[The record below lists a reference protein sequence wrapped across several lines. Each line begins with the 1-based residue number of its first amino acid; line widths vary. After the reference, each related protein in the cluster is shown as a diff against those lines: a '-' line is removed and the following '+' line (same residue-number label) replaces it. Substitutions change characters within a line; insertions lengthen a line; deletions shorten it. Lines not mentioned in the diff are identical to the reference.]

1 MDKNKYYYL
10 KKGEEIKEGDEVEM
24 SAKYNDPPKWLKATC
39 IGQDAPDPKYIAHR
53 KYRRLITEAD
63 KLPQNEALNIG
74 VIIHSFYMQIAKDH
88 NVPTDRIL
96 LAITDNGKDV
106 QAYSTNLEETEI
118 TYLQDYS
125 LPNGA

>member
-1 MDKNKYYYL
+1 VPTNETRNFINLNILEM
-10 KKGEEIKEGDEVEM
+10 KKENLD
-24 SAKYNDPPKWLKATC
+24 
-39 IGQDAPDPKYIAHR
+39 
-53 KYRRLITEAD
+53 
-63 KLPQNEALNIG
+63 LPQNKALNIG
-74 VIIHSFYMQIAKDH
+74 VVMHRFYIQIAEDH
-88 NVPTDRIL
+88 NIPTERIL

>member
-1 MDKNKYYYL
+1 M
-10 KKGEEIKEGDEVEM
+10 KKED
-24 SAKYNDPPKWLKATC
+24 SNLS
-39 IGQDAPDPKYIAHR
+39 
-53 KYRRLITEAD
+53 
-63 KLPQNEALNIG
+63 QNEALNIG
-74 VIIHSFYMQIAKDH
+74 VVMHRFYMQIAKDH
-88 NVPTDRIL
+88 NVPIERIL